1 MAMDV
6 HTLLADEPG
15 ATRRA
20 LHEERRGPIP
30 DGAAKG
36 TAIIAPGTV
45 FSPAIAQAINFF
57 AWQGKTF
64 DGPHGVLRNRIS
76 VLGLNAIVAEVY
88 KGPSWYDQ
96 KECIV
101 LDYSKT
107 STVAGWIRDEIRQL
121 EPGTYLG
128 KVYGG
133 KKPLIQLR
141 ASVRVT
147 IASTHT
153 AKRLCQDVGF
163 DVNSEGGE

>member
-6 HTLLADEPG
+6 HTLMQMSQAQLDDLFTKSA
-15 ATRRA
+15 A
-20 LHEERRGPIP
+20 GPIP

-36 TAIIAPGTV
+36 TAIIAPGTA

-88 KGPSWYDQ
+88 KGPSWHDQ
-96 KECIV
+96 KECII

-107 STVAGWIRDEIRQL
+107 STVAGWIRDEMRLL

-133 KKPLIQLR
+133 EKPLINFALQ
-141 ASVRVT
+141 
-147 IASTHT
+147 
-153 AKRLCQDVGF
+153 F
-163 DVNSEGGE
+163 D

>member
-6 HTLLADEPG
+6 HTLLKMSEAQLDELFTKSTVG
-15 ATRRA
+15 AIPS
-20 LHEERRGPIP
+20 GP
-30 DGAAKG
+30 AKG

-57 AWQGKTF
+57 TWQGKTF
-64 DGPHGVLRNRIS
+64 DAEHGTLRNRIS

-88 KGPSWYDQ
+88 KGPSWFDQ

-107 STVAGWIRDEIRQL
+107 STVAGWIRDELRQL

-128 KVYGG
+128 KVYGE
-133 KKPLIQLR
+133 KKPVIHFALQ
-141 ASVRVT
+141 
-147 IASTHT
+147 
-153 AKRLCQDVGF
+153 F
-163 DVNSEGGE
+163 E

>member
-6 HTLLADEPG
+6 DKLLEMSQAQLDELFTKSD
-15 ATRRA
+15 A
-20 LHEERRGPIP
+20 GPIP

-45 FSPAIAQAINFF
+45 FSPAIAQAISFF
-57 AWQGKTF
+57 TWQGKTF
-64 DGPHGVLRNRIS
+64 DGEHGALRNRIS

-107 STVAGWIRDEIRQL
+107 STVAGWIRDELRQL

-128 KVYGG
+128 KVYGH
-133 KKPLIQLR
+133 KKPLIHFALQ
-141 ASVRVT
+141 
-147 IASTHT
+147 
-153 AKRLCQDVGF
+153 F
-163 DVNSEGGE
+163 D

>member
-1 MAMDV
+1 MDV
-6 HTLLADEPG
+6 QTLMQMSQVQLDDLFTKSVA
-15 ATRRA
+15 
-20 LHEERRGPIP
+20 GPIP
-30 DGAAKG
+30 DGAATG

-107 STVAGWIRDEIRQL
+107 STVAGWIRDEMRQL

-133 KKPLIQLR
+133 EKPLINFALQFDYTISIR
-141 ASVRVT
+141 RV
-147 IASTHT
+147 A
-153 AKRLCQDVGF
+153 D
-163 DVNSEGGE
+163 DD